1 MLVARA
7 WPSPGAILV
16 KLMTANLKS
25 FGTFEDKCYT
35 YFKNILSIGLAH
47 IMLETQH
54 RVHNINHS

>member
-7 WPSPGAILV
+7 WPSPAAILV

-25 FGTFEDKCYT
+25 FGTFEDKCT
-35 YFKNILSIGLAH
+35 YFTNILSIGLAH

-54 RVHNINHS
+54 RVHNIDHS